1 MLTKSNYL
9 NFIQCKRYL
18 WLSKKRKDLAG
29 EVSTQQQAVFDQGYL
44 VESYAQKLF
53 SGGVITTD
61 DIFKAAKETKELVK
75 NGTTTI
81 FQATA
86 IAGELLIRA
95 DIFQF
100 NSATDSWDIYEVKS
114 STELKRDV
122 HLPDICFQ
130 KIVFERASYKIGK
143 TYLIL
148 VNNKYVRHGEI
159 NPSELLT
166 ILDVTPE
173 VEELRGVVEAD
184 ILIALDVL
192 KGVEEPQ
199 VRIVKQCEKPY
210 TCPFIDHCWIDI
222 PEYSVYNVKQI
233 AELKLQGLLVMGIM
247 EIQNIPDDYPLSDT
261 QKNQVVVAKSQ
272 KPMIDKEI
280 ITSTLAGIAYP
291 IYFLDYETFS
301 SAIPLFDGT
310 SPYQQV
316 CFQYSCHVLPSEGA
330 DLEHYEYLASGQE
343 NPISALA
350 ERLKNVINT
359 DAGTVIVWN
368 KSFEMSRNDEIGKM
382 YPEHKAFMGSVNR
395 RVFDLMEIFS
405 KQYYV
410 HPNFYGSHSI
420 KNVLPVLV
428 PELSYK
434 SLGIQEGG
442 AASLSWYQMNF
453 GNIDESGS
461 KKIYNDLLEYC
472 GLDSLAMV
480 RIYQELRSI
489 GV

>member
-1 MLTKSNYL
+1 MQKQS
-9 NFIQCKRYL
+9 I
-18 WLSKKRKDLAG
+18 
-29 EVSTQQQAVFDQGYL
+29 FDQGYE
-44 VESYAQKLF
+44 VEAYAQKLF
-53 SGGVITTD
+53 KDGVTTND
-61 DIFKAAKETKELVK
+61 DIFKAARETKELVR

-100 NSATDSWDIYEVKS
+100 NAATDSWDIYEVKS
-114 STELKRDV
+114 STELKKDV

-130 KIVFERASYKIGK
+130 KIVFERAGYKIGR

-148 VNNKYVRHGEI
+148 VNNKYVRHGEV
-159 NPSELLT
+159 NSNELLT

-173 VEELRGVVEAD
+173 VEGLRSVVEAD
-184 ILIALDVL
+184 IPIALAVL
-192 KGVEEPQ
+192 KEDGEPQ
-199 VRIVKQCEKPY
+199 VRIVKQCAKPY
-210 TCPFIDHCWIDI
+210 ECPFIPYCWVSI
-222 PEYSVYNVKQI
+222 PDYSVYDLKRI
-233 AELKLQGLLVMGIM
+233 GEYKLQGLLDMGIM
-247 EIQNIPDDYPLSDT
+247 EIQNIPDDYPLSET
-261 QKNQVVVAKSQ
+261 QKNQVAVAKLQ
-272 KPMIDKEI
+272 QPMIDKEGI
-280 ITSTLAGIAYP
+280 ASTLAGLAYP
-291 IYFLDYETFS
+291 IYFLDYETYS
-301 SAIPLFDGT
+301 SAIPLFDGI
-310 SPYQQV
+310 SPYQQI
-316 CFQYSCHVLPSEGA
+316 CFQYSCHVLRSEGA
-330 DLEHYEYLASGQE
+330 ELEHYEFLASGQN
-343 NPISALA
+343 NPMSVLA
-350 ERLKNVINT
+350 EKLKQVINT
-359 DAGTVIVWN
+359 DDGTVIVWN

-382 YPEHKAFMGSVNR
+382 YPEHKAFMDSVNS

-453 GNIDESGS
+453 GNIDESGR
-461 KKIYNDLLEYC
+461 KKNYNDLLEYC

-480 RIYQELRSI
+480 RIYQKLRNI